1 MVIGDQAQK
10 KQKIKGVETESVMH
24 IIRVKRWESA
34 GEWIAGAVKESVTL
48 KQLGGLALFVFGC
61 GMAVMI
67 FIPVNF
73 WIILVI
79 SLLLIVGFNLFC
91 H

>member
-1 MVIGDQAQK
+1 M
-10 KQKIKGVETESVMH
+10 
-24 IIRVKRWESA
+24 
-34 GEWIAGAVKESVTL
+34 
-48 KQLGGLALFVFGC
+48 KQLGGLLLFTFGC
-61 GMAVMI
+61 GMIVMI

-79 SLLLIVGFNLFC
+79 SLFLIAGFNLFC

>member
-1 MVIGDQAQK
+1 M
-10 KQKIKGVETESVMH
+10 
-24 IIRVKRWESA
+24 R
-34 GEWIAGAVKESVTL
+34 
-48 KQLGGLALFVFGC
+48 QLGGLTLFVFGC

-73 WIILVI
+73 WTVIVI
-79 SLLLIVGFNLFC
+79 SLLLIAGFNLFC